1 MPLSKLEHLFSDSQ
15 IRKYDKSQ
23 VLAYPGDKLTHIY
36 FVRKGYLKMYTIN
49 EQGDNR
55 VFLLFQPKTA
65 FPIVPKAVDWQTYTL
80 KYFYQAMTPLEV
92 FKISC
97 ERFYS
102 ALEKHPDAAQLVL
115 NYLTEL
121 SGEVIGRLGVIEN
134 KDTKNKILS
143 VLCYLIKVGG
153 EELRPHQYKLRFSIT
168 HQDIA
173 SLAGVTRESSSIAL
187 KQLENDKVISQKKD
201 KRLLIN
207 EQLMPTRA

>member
-1 MPLSKLEHLFSDSQ
+1 MPLHKLENFFSDSSV
-15 IRKYDKSQ
+15 RKYDKGQ
-23 VLAYPGDKLTHIY
+23 VLAYPGDKLSHIY
-36 FVRKGYLKMYTIN
+36 FVKSGYLKMYTIN
-49 EQGDNR
+49 DQGEER

-65 FPIVPKAVDWQTYTL
+65 FPIVPSVVDWRTYTL

-102 ALEKHPDAAQLVL
+102 ILEEHEDAAQLVL
-115 NYLTEL
+115 NYVTEL
-121 SGEVIGRLGVIEN
+121 SGEVIGRLGIIEN
-134 KDTKNKILS
+134 NDTKNKILN
-143 VLCYLIKVGG
+143 VLCYLIKIGG

-168 HQDIA
+168 HQDVA

-187 KQLENDKVISQKKD
+187 KQLEKDKVISQKRD

-207 EQLMPTRA
+207 ESLIPART